1 MEKFDGF
8 TVDKYSARLS
18 GAFDLTP
25 DEGDRLR
32 YGETVVFV
40 GVATVGPA
48 TFNETRGG
56 DIARTNVLKP
66 REVVLVPA
74 DRVQDVLVELGIPTQ
89 LTLDRPSDPR
99 PTIEGGSAT
108 DVVEPEVSAGSSHL
122 DEEEEEEDRELV
134 AVAVAPEGRR
144 QHPTPSTVGASQ
156 AERDPM
162 LANFLAGR

>member
-8 TVDKYSARLS
+8 PVDKYSARLS
-18 GAFDLTP
+18 GAFDLSP

-74 DRVQDVLVELGIPTQ
+74 DRVQDVLIELGIPTQ
-89 LTLDRPSDPR
+89 LSLDRPSDPR
-99 PTIEGGSAT
+99 PQFEAPPET
-108 DVVEPEVSAGSSHL
+108 DVVEPEAISAGSESE
-122 DEEEEEEDRELV
+122 DEWDDEWDQSVV
-134 AVAVAPEGRR
+134 AAPVGKR

-156 AERDPM
+156 AERDPI
-162 LANFLAGR
+162 LANFLSGGQ